1 LWGGLSFR
9 LSHGPVVRA
18 YGANL
23 MIKQPLK
30 PRRRMRAGLALGA
43 VVGLTATTLAMVSP
57 ASAAVPEFPNNIVV
71 FPNRD
76 FVSVEGYASHAGEI
90 ATVQVTRDGAVVGA
104 AKGTVS
110 GGDGAFE
117 INHPGGL
124 CWGAGPTVD
133 VPPDIVAG
141 DVVSITFPDG
151 ASDSTTAS
159 TATATQDMTQ
169 DGTTITL
176 DGTLGADVNKDNME
190 TRIINADLVDVIG
203 KRDVRA
209 LPGPVVPAA
218 KGGYS
223 SGLSFPTPTT
233 SQAAFEFAT
242 QEGADT
248 A

>member
-1 LWGGLSFR
+1 META
-9 LSHGPVVRA
+9 P
-18 YGANL
+18 
-23 MIKQPLK
+23 PL
-30 PRRRMRAGLALGA
+30 
-43 VVGLTATTLAMVSP
+43 
-57 ASAAVPEFPNNIVV
+57 E
-71 FPNRD
+71 
-76 FVSVEGYASHAGEI
+76 
-90 ATVQVTRDGAVVGA
+90 VTGDGAVVGA

-110 GGDGAFE
+110 GGDVAFE

-124 CWGAGPTVD
+124 CWGAGTTVD
-133 VPPDIVAG
+133 VTPDIVAG

-151 ASDSTTAS
+151 SSDSTTTS

-223 SGLSFPTPTT
+223 SGSLLPDSDHVPGHLRVRHPG
-233 SQAAFEFAT
+233 S
-242 QEGADT
+242 GRHHRRRRPR
-248 A
+248 